1 MTILLNDIKCTINE
15 LLDLR
20 NKEKCAEHASV
31 IFKFKQLME
40 AKFDSLKSPTKYV
53 KLGKDKS
60 GRDVHRR
67 GLCQGQLAFFTRDF
81 IHIFFFKNVK
91 RKTVFF
97 FH

>member
-31 IFKFKQLME
+31 ISKFKQLME
-40 AKFDSLKSPTKYV
+40 AKFGSLKSPTKYV
-53 KLGKDKS
+53 ELGKDKS

-67 GLCQGQLAFFTRDF
+67 GLCQGQLAFFTSELMNLKRNSK
-81 IHIFFFKNVK
+81 IFKIE
-91 RKTVFF
+91 KT
-97 FH
+97 